1 MEVNN
6 WRIQQSHILH
16 KKQTWDPEATK
27 VEHPPQDLLV
37 DAGSTK
43 DLVVTAQC
51 SQLSNGVVEH
61 GPLWLN
67 VSSLT
72 CNAIK
77 ALLEGRIQD
86 LVDWELCQIFIAHPH
101 YTRWEEAVPS

>member
-1 MEVNN
+1 MNTKEPRPPQKTNMKS
-6 WRIQQSHILH
+6 WSHQS
-16 KKQTWDPEATK
+16 
-27 VEHPPQDLLV
+27 EHPPQDLLV

-43 DLVVTAQC
+43 DLVVTAQR
-51 SQLSNGVVEH
+51 SQLSNGGVEH

-67 VSSLT
+67 VSSLP

-86 LVDWELCQIFIAHPH
+86 LVE
-101 YTRWEEAVPS
+101 